1 MSIAFET
8 NSNIDSNR
16 IQSLGFRD
24 TMWIHNLSESARFTG
39 ANHWSNKLPAVKEE
53 DDSTSSSSIG
63 NNSDAAGV
71 DSGDEDAGEEVQS
84 KDNSPLSGLNDLEQ
98 SLPIKRGISTFYAGK
113 SKSYGSLTD
122 AVSVKSIQEIVK
134 QEDAYS
140 RKRKNMLAHTVL
152 LDKFRKSTTE
162 NGIPKRL
169 AKNKNDRDE
178 SGESS
183 NSSISRAGLS
193 RPPLPAIDR
202 RVSNKGSLDSSPR
215 LYSSSCR
222 SLSLSDLQHV
232 SSGTG
237 PVNNKR
243 DEGDEH

>member
-24 TMWIHNLSESARFTG
+24 TMWIHNLSESTRFTG

-98 SLPIKRGISTFYAGK
+98 SLPIKYNYYYQISVHYYIAALK
-113 SKSYGSLTD
+113 LRY
-122 AVSVKSIQEIVK
+122 IVC
-134 QEDAYS
+134 DF
-140 RKRKNMLAHTVL
+140 T
-152 LDKFRKSTTE
+152 
-162 NGIPKRL
+162 
-169 AKNKNDRDE
+169 
-178 SGESS
+178 
-183 NSSISRAGLS
+183 SISLIIS
-193 RPPLPAIDR
+193 
-202 RVSNKGSLDSSPR
+202 
-215 LYSSSCR
+215 
-222 SLSLSDLQHV
+222 
-232 SSGTG
+232 
-237 PVNNKR
+237 
-243 DEGDEH
+243 